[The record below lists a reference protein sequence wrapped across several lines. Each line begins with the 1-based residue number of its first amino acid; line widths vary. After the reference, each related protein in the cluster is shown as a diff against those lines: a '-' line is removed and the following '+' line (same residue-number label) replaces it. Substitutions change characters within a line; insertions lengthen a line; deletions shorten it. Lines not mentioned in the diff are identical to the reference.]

1 MNRLFH
7 KKKQTPEA
15 TVAAGEQ
22 GAMPGVS
29 TPGAGSGTT
38 PLFEGTPMREVSEGS
53 LLGYGGGASHVH
65 TSPSS
70 ISDASSSLQRQ
81 TAYEIMA
88 ETLFRYAQRERL
100 FSDNPAVWNGVALRL
115 SKGKYVCSPQ
125 HDPRLLPWISG
136 LTILNCDV
144 SVTNIAEDRTIGDD

>member
-1 MNRLFH
+1 M
-7 KKKQTPEA
+7 Q
-15 TVAAGEQ
+15 
-22 GAMPGVS
+22 
-29 TPGAGSGTT
+29 
-38 PLFEGTPMREVSEGS
+38 EVSEGS
-53 LLGYGGGASHVH
+53 LMAGYGANI

-115 SKGKYVCSPQ
+115 AKGKYVCSPQ
-125 HDPRLLPWISG
+125 HDPRLLPWIQG

-144 SVTNIAEDRTIGDD
+144 STRAGDRIRR